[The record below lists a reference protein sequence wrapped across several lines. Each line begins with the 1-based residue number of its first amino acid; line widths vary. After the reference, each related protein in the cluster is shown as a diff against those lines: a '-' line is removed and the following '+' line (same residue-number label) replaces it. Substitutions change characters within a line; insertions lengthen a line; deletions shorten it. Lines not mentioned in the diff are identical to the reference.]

1 MFFKSFFYFHFTI
14 FIKKEKCWIWKLFSF
29 FELNGE
35 EKDFNKNSFIFNDSI
50 KIDNCNFS
58 FDEGKNILKGIT
70 LEIPKGSWIGIIGES
85 GSGKSTILNLLLK
98 MYEVPNGSIFI
109 DNQDINDV
117 SCFSIRDNITKVSQ
131 DIFMFPGTL
140 KENILLINE
149 KASEDEI

>member
-1 MFFKSFFYFHFTI
+1 
-14 FIKKEKCWIWKLFSF
+14 
-29 FELNGE
+29 
-35 EKDFNKNSFIFNDSI
+35 
-50 KIDNCNFS
+50 
-58 FDEGKNILKGIT
+58 
-70 LEIPKGSWIGIIGES
+70 
-85 GSGKSTILNLLLK
+85 

-117 SCFSIRDNITKVSQ
+117 SCFSIRDNIIKVSQ